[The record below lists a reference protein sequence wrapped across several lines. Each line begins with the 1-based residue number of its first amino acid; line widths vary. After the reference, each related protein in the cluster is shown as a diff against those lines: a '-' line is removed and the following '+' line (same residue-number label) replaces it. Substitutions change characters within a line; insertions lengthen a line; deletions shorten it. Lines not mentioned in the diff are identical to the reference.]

1 MNIYIIIALL
11 VVLFLFDIIFYLGD
25 GALLSAS
32 MGSLYDQY
40 KGHKKLK
47 KILELKNNVNK
58 ISGSIIII
66 NNISH
71 QVINRLFT
79 MMVFYYWG
87 PGAEWTSTVFL
98 GLFYAYFETFL
109 KFTSVE
115 FAETTV
121 FRLSDI
127 LYVLYKIMAPI
138 SNLIENAIFFQL
150 SLVGIDKK
158 TENDPVEEIRGA
170 IGYNLDKLDN
180 DYAHV
185 LKSVA
190 NLINWSVLEIMTH
203 RKNIIMVSIDD
214 SWLNILNTL
223 LSTYQEY
230 IPVWQNDHDNVI
242 GYINSS
248 MFFRSIL
255 IDDYKANNKQKKN
268 IEEYVQKPTFIYKR
282 MTISK
287 FLQML
292 NNKPTI
298 LNDDNNILTTSL
310 GPSPSLEKIFF
321 VVEEDGSFLGMI
333 HRDNLADAII
343 RNTNSSDIS
352 NIRKYKNGYILP
364 GGTTINNINLIL
376 GFDMDTSFI
385 SLSNLFLNFYNSIH
399 NKNNY
404 VIVGNYKII
413 LLNKSTSSKMVF
425 YIEQLKTPEEV

>member
-1 MNIYIIIALL
+1 
-11 VVLFLFDIIFYLGD
+11 
-25 GALLSAS
+25 
-32 MGSLYDQY
+32 
-40 KGHKKLK
+40 
-47 KILELKNNVNK
+47 
-58 ISGSIIII
+58 
-66 NNISH
+66 
-71 QVINRLFT
+71 
-79 MMVFYYWG
+79 
-87 PGAEWTSTVFL
+87 
-98 GLFYAYFETFL
+98 
-109 KFTSVE
+109 
-115 FAETTV
+115 
-121 FRLSDI
+121 
-127 LYVLYKIMAPI
+127 
-138 SNLIENAIFFQL
+138 
-150 SLVGIDKK
+150 
-158 TENDPVEEIRGA
+158 
-170 IGYNLDKLDN
+170 
-180 DYAHV
+180 
-185 LKSVA
+185 
-190 NLINWSVLEIMTH
+190 
-203 RKNIIMVSIDD
+203 
-214 SWLNILNTL
+214 
-223 LSTYQEY
+223 
-230 IPVWQNDHDNVI
+230 
-242 GYINSS
+242 
-248 MFFRSIL
+248 
-255 IDDYKANNKQKKN
+255 
-268 IEEYVQKPTFIYKR
+268 